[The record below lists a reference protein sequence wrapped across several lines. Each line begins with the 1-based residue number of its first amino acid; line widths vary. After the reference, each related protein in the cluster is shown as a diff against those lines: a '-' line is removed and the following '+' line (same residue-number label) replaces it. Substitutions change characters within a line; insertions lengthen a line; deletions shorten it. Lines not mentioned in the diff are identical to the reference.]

1 MSSGRKPI
9 DMARVS
15 SNAMASIPG
24 RLHGKRGKDEAARAM
39 LGAARI
45 RAEAAAREMHGDTE
59 TAEAD
64 RGFADMVEGIA
75 RDRDLPATRSEMG
88 AGGELVDRG
97 DNPDDRQAL
106 ALVNTVAN
114 PDYVAADASRM
125 RLELAERAGALVE
138 ALDTADT
145 IEARD
150 SVEKM
155 TAHQMAASH
164 TCLMRM
170 FAVLNEDLDSCRA
183 SDPRAKEAANI
194 RANRT
199 AGSVT
204 RLMGAFQSGMLAIQ
218 RKRSGGQQHV
228 KVTHIHQQVTVEDG
242 GQAVVAGEANGGGR
256 GRLPG
261 GGAQNGQ

>member
-1 MSSGRKPI
+1 MPL
-9 DMARVS
+9 DMTRVS

-24 RLHGKRGKDEAARAM
+24 RLNGKRRKDEAADAM

-45 RAEAAAREMHGDTE
+45 RAGAAARQMHGDTE

-64 RGFADMVEGIA
+64 RGFADLVEGIA

-114 PDYVAADASRM
+114 PDYVAADASRI

-138 ALDTADT
+138 ALDAADT
-145 IEARD
+145 IEAQD
-150 SVEKM
+150 SLEKM
-155 TAHQMAASH
+155 TVHQMAAAH
-164 TCLMRM
+164 TCTMRM
-170 FAVLNEDLDSCRA
+170 IAVLNEELESCRVI
-183 SDPRAKEAANI
+183 DPRAREAANI

-199 AGSVT
+199 AGSVA
-204 RLMGAFQSGMLAIQ
+204 RLMTAYQAGMLALQ